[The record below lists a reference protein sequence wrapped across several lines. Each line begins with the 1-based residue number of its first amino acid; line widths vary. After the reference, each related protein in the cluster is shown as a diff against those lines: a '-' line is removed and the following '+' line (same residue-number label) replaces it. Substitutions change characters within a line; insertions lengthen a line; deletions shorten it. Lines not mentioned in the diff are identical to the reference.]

1 MYRIKTPSNDL
12 LQNHY
17 DRYGETVQ
25 HLMQS
30 LLNGDTVPPMRTLVS
45 NVRLKVKDGS
55 ATYQF
60 LTKYKQEEN
69 LKRLLC
75 GNWQE
80 LLDIVDEVRGLVP
93 NMEWQKAMLKG
104 RLDNGDY
111 VIDGHDDNG
120 HPLTDHFHDILYWL
134 FVKQMYEGKNEDAP
148 FQKSTFISERKVE
161 VCPYCGRQKTI
172 MAEELDRPDS
182 KPPIDHFLP
191 KSKYPFLALSVY
203 NLIPCCTFC
212 NELANKGDFDPLEFA
227 PLVKSLLNP
236 HEFDDN
242 AIKFSYAYNNRGDM
256 EETNFKIMT
265 ETADVHL
272 DEGYNHIL
280 KLRAFYAQE
289 TFQMKQIYRG
299 FTKATESMKK
309 YLEKLGVDEW
319 FLECLTQ
326 MSLGYELN
334 DDDADKIL
342 FYKFR
347 KEVFGQLLH
356 EYGFAK

>member
-1 MYRIKTPSNDL
+1 MYRTKKPSDAL
-12 LQNHY
+12 IQQHY
-17 DRYGETVQ
+17 NQYGATVRQ
-25 HLMQS
+25 LMQA
-30 LLNGDTVPPMRTLVS
+30 LLDGNTVSPIRSSVS
-45 NVRLKVKDGS
+45 NIRLKVKNGS
-55 ATYQF
+55 ATHQF
-60 LTKYKQEEN
+60 LTKYVQEEN
-69 LKRLLC
+69 LRRLLL
-75 GNWQE
+75 GNWQD
-80 LLDIVDEVRGLVP
+80 LLNIVEEVRGLVP
-93 NMEWQKAMLKG
+93 DMEWQKVMLKG

-134 FVKQMYEGKNEDAP
+134 FVKQMYEGENEDAP
-148 FQKSTFISERKVE
+148 FNKSTFISERKVD
-161 VCPYCGRQKTI
+161 VCPYCGRQKTV
-172 MAEELDRPDS
+172 MAEETDRPDS

-191 KSKYPFLALSVY
+191 KSKYPFLAMSVY

-227 PLVKSLLNP
+227 PLVKKLLNP
-236 HEFDDN
+236 HEFNDN
-242 AIKFSYAYNNRGDM
+242 AIRFSFAYNNNGDM
-256 EETNFKIMT
+256 NENNFKIY
-265 ETADVHL
+265 TAAADTHL
-272 DEGYNHIL
+272 EEGYNHIL
-280 KLRAFYAQE
+280 KLRAFYKQE
-289 TFQMKQIYRG
+289 TLQMKQIYRG

-309 YLEKLGVDEW
+309 YLEKLGVDDW

-356 EYGFAK
+356 EYGLA